1 MNTKIDYPNGDI
13 YIGDVDENGLPHGK
27 GVKRYK
33 QQSYGK
39 WLGYQVCYKE
49 YKGRFADRLLRQ
61 PLCLHKGIL
70 LLMSW

>member
-27 GVKRYK
+27 GVMRYK

-49 YKGRFADRLLRQ
+49 YPSNIAPSAIVLFKRNFLL
-61 PLCLHKGIL
+61 
-70 LLMSW
+70 S